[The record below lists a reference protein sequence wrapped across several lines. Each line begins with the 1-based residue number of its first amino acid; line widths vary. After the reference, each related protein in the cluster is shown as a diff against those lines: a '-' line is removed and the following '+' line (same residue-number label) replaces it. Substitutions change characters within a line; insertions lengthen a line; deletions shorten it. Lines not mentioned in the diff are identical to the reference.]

1 MADGT
6 VGRDGCLFPQKQHPF
21 FFSALSFRIKMSA
34 PEAEGGQDRD
44 DILGFPGDGY
54 QDPQDG
60 GPLETM
66 DEDLDSGAAGMTEE
80 SASSGPSSAKKRKK
94 SAPVPPDEFVGD
106 RIKQL
111 KTTITGLKTEDNAWT
126 QTLRDKLNPDTVKG
140 KLGGDKSFKTN
151 QQWVAATHGGSKEAA
166 PKWSWY
172 GALFILAPF
181 GLLSGKQEQYPS
193 GLENDSWQC
202 MLY

>member
-34 PEAEGGQDRD
+34 PEAEGGQHRD

-60 GPLETM
+60 DPLETM
-66 DEDLDSGAAGMTEE
+66 DEDLDSGAARMTEE
-80 SASSGPSSAKKRKK
+80 SASSGPSSAKKRRK

-111 KTTITGLKTEDNAWT
+111 KTTITIVSSN
-126 QTLRDKLNPDTVKG
+126 
-140 KLGGDKSFKTN
+140 
-151 QQWVAATHGGSKEAA
+151 
-166 PKWSWY
+166 
-172 GALFILAPF
+172 
-181 GLLSGKQEQYPS
+181 
-193 GLENDSWQC
+193 
-202 MLY
+202 

>member
-21 FFSALSFRIKMSA
+21 FFSALSFLIKMSA

-66 DEDLDSGAAGMTEE
+66 DEDLDSGALVCAGTPCLLNATAHRH
-80 SASSGPSSAKKRKK
+80 SSSGHKCLH
-94 SAPVPPDEFVGD
+94 V
-106 RIKQL
+106 
-111 KTTITGLKTEDNAWT
+111 
-126 QTLRDKLNPDTVKG
+126 
-140 KLGGDKSFKTN
+140 
-151 QQWVAATHGGSKEAA
+151 
-166 PKWSWY
+166 
-172 GALFILAPF
+172 
-181 GLLSGKQEQYPS
+181 
-193 GLENDSWQC
+193 
-202 MLY
+202 

>member
-1 MADGT
+1 
-6 VGRDGCLFPQKQHPF
+6 
-21 FFSALSFRIKMSA
+21 MSA

-80 SASSGPSSAKKRKK
+80 SASSGPSSAKKRRK

-111 KTTITGLKTEDNAWT
+111 KTTITGLKTQDNAWT

-140 KLGGDKSFKTN
+140 KLGGDRS
-151 QQWVAATHGGSKEAA
+151 
-166 PKWSWY
+166 
-172 GALFILAPF
+172 LASRLRKHVRTASN
-181 GLLSGKQEQYPS
+181 GLLTQE
-193 GLENDSWQC
+193 
-202 MLY
+202 

>member
-1 MADGT
+1 MVRAAVTDAYFLKNSI
-6 VGRDGCLFPQKQHPF
+6 RFLFQPF
-21 FFSALSFRIKMSA
+21 PFCIKMSA

-80 SASSGPSSAKKRKK
+80 SASSGPSSAKKRRK

-140 KLGGDKSFKTN
+140 KLGEIGTAEMLG
-151 QQWVAATHGGSKEAA
+151 VGH
-166 PKWSWY
+166 
-172 GALFILAPF
+172 
-181 GLLSGKQEQYPS
+181 GLLLVPPPGSFLQMYAWC
-193 GLENDSWQC
+193 DVFA
-202 MLY
+202 

>member
-1 MADGT
+1 MPISSKTAS
-6 VGRDGCLFPQKQHPF
+6 V

-80 SASSGPSSAKKRKK
+80 SASSGPSSAKKRRK

-111 KTTITGLKTEDNAWT
+111 KTTITGLKTQDNAWT

-140 KLGGDKSFKTN
+140 KLGGDRSLASTSGP
-151 QQWVAATHGGSKEAA
+151 QATGS
-166 PKWSWY
+166 
-172 GALFILAPF
+172 
-181 GLLSGKQEQYPS
+181 
-193 GLENDSWQC
+193 
-202 MLY
+202 

>member
-1 MADGT
+1 
-6 VGRDGCLFPQKQHPF
+6 
-21 FFSALSFRIKMSA
+21 
-34 PEAEGGQDRD
+34 
-44 DILGFPGDGY
+44 
-54 QDPQDG
+54 
-60 GPLETM
+60 M

-80 SASSGPSSAKKRKK
+80 SASSGPSSAKKRRK

-126 QTLRDKLNPDTVKG
+126 QTLRDKLDPDTVKG
-140 KLGGDKSFKTN
+140 KLGGDRSFKTN

-172 GALFILAPF
+172 GALFMLVPF

-193 GLENDSWQC
+193 VWVCACTKGCRKPCSSSAEQGHDGSCVVLGQPCVCGARLLGSHGAGVSAIVAGVD
-202 MLY
+202 

>member
-1 MADGT
+1 
-6 VGRDGCLFPQKQHPF
+6 
-21 FFSALSFRIKMSA
+21 MSA

-80 SASSGPSSAKKRKK
+80 SASSGPSSAKKRRK

-111 KTTITGLKTEDNAWT
+111 KTTITGLKTQDNAWT

-140 KLGGDKSFKTN
+140 KLGGDRSLASTSGP
-151 QQWVAATHGGSKEAA
+151 QATGS
-166 PKWSWY
+166 
-172 GALFILAPF
+172 
-181 GLLSGKQEQYPS
+181 
-193 GLENDSWQC
+193 
-202 MLY
+202 